1 MCKKCLICCVLLIT
15 VLTTKSFA
23 KEKNNTFIDDSKS
36 KIELTKIIFADE
48 IEYEIEEKTYHDFIS
63 NSIPSKFV
71 NPFYEYTKNNK
82 NIGIELLGIAKHESN
97 WKVFDGPKN
106 ENGTRDH
113 GPMMLNSGNL
123 ADEKFMLAFGSDC
136 TNYKYDRDIYYM
148 CICINFYRDLR
159 KQYGPWVALQIYN
172 GGWRTVRKSCPA
184 RLKRTV
190 TEYANKV
197 YSYINSYESEYKTF
211 KLDSREKIENYVA
224 IQYSTKLNNYI
235 RTQYIATKIDSLK
248 RTRIGLGITLYP
260 RIWKEL
266 LCTFDE
272 EYFEL
277 YILQKWC
284 TQNIILFT
292 KEELEDLDDEEE
304 YFEIPM
310 LC

>member
-1 MCKKCLICCVLLIT
+1 MRKCLMCVLFLLII
-15 VLTTKSFA
+15 VTTKSFA
-23 KEKNNTFIDDSKS
+23 VENNTFDDVVNSNSKL
-36 KIELTKIIFADE
+36 ELTKVVFKDE
-48 IEYEIEEKTYHDFIS
+48 IKYEIEEKMYYDFIS
-63 NSIPSKFV
+63 NSIPAKFV

-97 WKVFDGPKN
+97 WKVFDGPIN
-106 ENGTRDH
+106 ENGTQDH

-123 ADEKFMLAFGSDC
+123 EDEKFMLAFGTNC
-136 TNYKYDRDIYYM
+136 LNYKYDRDIYFM
-148 CICINFYRDLR
+148 AICINFYKDLR

-172 GGWRTVRKSCPA
+172 GGWRVVRKTCPT
-184 RLKRTV
+184 RLKKTV

-197 YSYINSYESEYKTF
+197 YSYINSYESEYKLF
-211 KLDSREKIENYVA
+211 KVDSQERIENYVA

-235 RTQYIATKIDSLK
+235 RTQIFASKINSLK
-248 RTRIGLGITLYP
+248 GTKLGLGIILYP
-260 RIWKEL
+260 YMWNEL
-266 LCTFDE
+266 ICTFDE

-284 TQNIILFT
+284 MQNIILIT
-292 KEELEDLDDEEE
+292 KEEIEDLDEEE